1 MSEKLNTENNLDNPD
16 KSNNENENENEKD
29 RDGDVLNNNQLSIDE
44 KVI

>member
-16 KSNNENENENEKD
+16 KPNNENEND
-29 RDGDVLNNNQLSIDE
+29 RDGDVINNNQLSIDE